1 MDGERFEIFPFHTN
15 FVHSFSGHVFLKFL
29 LLLSN
34 FFFLTLPF
42 HTTFAA
48 RKMFINLIR
57 NQESRESGKESEKV
71 KRRKKKIKS
80 WFSARDQLNSLETWY
95 KLLSLSPFLSLPF
108 LPSLQISTPKFPI
121 QCPRFLLLASSVFP
135 HVVSTFLEK
144 RKEGFPS
151 FPFFFFFLIA
161 TAVWR

>member
-1 MDGERFEIFPFHTN
+1 MDGERFKTFPFHTN
-15 FVHSFSGHVFLKFL
+15 FVHSFLGHVFLKFL

-34 FFFLTLPF
+34 FFSLTLPF

-48 RKMFINLIR
+48 RKTFINLLR
-57 NQESRESGKESEKV
+57 NQESRESRKESEKV
-71 KRRKKKIKS
+71 KRGEKKIKS

-95 KLLSLSPFLSLPF
+95 KLLLTSLSFFHF

-135 HVVSTFLEK
+135 RVVSTFHEK
-144 RKEGFPS
+144 RKRGKP
-151 FPFFFFFLIA
+151 FFLIA